1 MICLISL
8 VSLTTLAGCA
18 GSTTA
23 KPTVAS
29 TAPESA
35 AVASAANKQTT
46 AEPVAKPVVKP
57 STALSTNTASI
68 GKVMVLDFVLNDLTD
83 LPNPPEELA
92 RIAYFNV
99 AFKQKLVD
107 DGVEMVPVNDKIK
120 AISAAQSATYL
131 FDHTD
136 IAASLAEGSGADYIL
151 IGVAMKPTYLFV
163 YPRLLLVDV
172 KTKRKAFTSYV
183 QMEGSWLETTTT
195 ASSAKSLA
203 KKVSAELKKLAGQA
217 NWCAIRQYRRGL

>member
-1 MICLISL
+1 MQKVICLINL
-8 VSLTTLAGCA
+8 VSLATLSGCA

-23 KPTVAS
+23 
-29 TAPESA
+29 TAPEA
-35 AVASAANKQTT
+35 IKQTT
-46 AEPVAKPVVKP
+46 AETVANPA
-57 STALSTNTASI
+57 TGLSTSTASI
-68 GKVMVLDFVLNDLTD
+68 GKVMVLDFPLNDLTD

-107 DGVEMVPVNDKIK
+107 DGVEIVPVNDKIK
-120 AISAAQSATYL
+120 AISATQSATYL
-131 FDHTD
+131 FDHAD
-136 IAASLAEGSGADYIL
+136 IAANLAEGSDADYIL

-163 YPRLLLVDV
+163 YPRLLLVDI

-183 QMEGSWLETTTT
+183 QMEGSWLEKTTT

-217 NWCAIRQYRRGL
+217 N

>member
-1 MICLISL
+1 MKNLMLKVICLISL
-8 VSLTTLAGCA
+8 VGLASLAGCA

-35 AVASAANKQTT
+35 AAAPAATKQTT
-46 AEPVAKPVVKP
+46 AEPVAKPAVKP
-57 STALSTNTASI
+57 ATALSTATASI
-68 GKVMVLDFVLNDLTD
+68 GKVMVLDFPLNDLTD

-99 AFKQKLVD
+99 AFKQKLVE
-107 DGVEMVPVNDKIK
+107 DGVEIVPVNDKIK
-120 AISAAQSATYL
+120 AISATQSATYL

-183 QMEGSWLETTTT
+183 QMEGSWLEQNTT

-217 NWCAIRQYRRGL
+217 N

>member
-1 MICLISL
+1 MKNLMLKVICLISL
-8 VSLTTLAGCA
+8 VGYAALAGCA
-18 GSTTA
+18 GSTTTNA
-23 KPTVAS
+23 TPA
-29 TAPESA
+29 AAESAGTA
-35 AVASAANKQTT
+35 AVATQQTT
-46 AEPVAKPVVKP
+46 PEPVANPA
-57 STALSTNTASI
+57 TALPTATAPI

-99 AFKQKLVD
+99 AFKQKLVE
-107 DGVEMVPVNDKIK
+107 DGVEIVPVNDKIK
-120 AISAAQSATYL
+120 AISATQSATYL

-163 YPRLLLVDV
+163 YPRLLLVDI

-183 QMEGSWLETTTT
+183 QMEGSWLEQNTT

-203 KKVSAELKKLAGQA
+203 KKVSAELKKLAGHT
-217 NWCAIRQYRRGL
+217 N

>member
-1 MICLISL
+1 MKILILKVICLISL
-8 VSLTTLAGCA
+8 VGYAALAGCA
-18 GSTTA
+18 GSTTTNA
-23 KPTVAS
+23 TVAPAA
-29 TAPESA
+29 APA
-35 AVASAANKQTT
+35 AAEQATT
-46 AEPVAKPVVKP
+46 EPVANPA
-57 STALSTNTASI
+57 TALPIPTATASI
-68 GKVMVLDFVLNDLTD
+68 GKVMVLDFPLNDLTD

-107 DGVEMVPVNDKIK
+107 DGVQIVPINDKIK
-120 AISAAQSATYL
+120 AISATQSATYL

-136 IAASLAEGSGADYIL
+136 IAANLAEGSGADYIL

-183 QMEGSWLETTTT
+183 QMEGSWLEKTTT

-203 KKVSAELKKLAGQA
+203 KKVSAELKKLAAQA
-217 NWCAIRQYRRGL
+217 N

>member
-1 MICLISL
+1 MKILTLKVICLINL
-8 VSLTTLAGCA
+8 VGYAALAGCA
-18 GSTTA
+18 GSTTTNA
-23 KPTVAS
+23 MVA
-29 TAPESA
+29 PA
-35 AVASAANKQTT
+35 AAIQAT
-46 AEPVAKPVVKP
+46 AEPVANPA
-57 STALSTNTASI
+57 TALPIATASI
-68 GKVMVLDFVLNDLTD
+68 GKVMVLDFPLNDLTD

-107 DGVEMVPVNDKIK
+107 DGVEIVPINDKIK
-120 AISAAQSATYL
+120 AISATQSATYL

-136 IAASLAEGSGADYIL
+136 IAASLAEDSGADYIL

-163 YPRLLLVDV
+163 YPRLLLVDI

-183 QMEGSWLETTTT
+183 QMEGSWLEKTTT

-203 KKVSAELKKLAGQA
+203 KKVSAELKKLAAQA
-217 NWCAIRQYRRGL
+217 N

>member
-1 MICLISL
+1 MLKVICLVSFVGLASL
-8 VSLTTLAGCA
+8 SGCA
-18 GSTTA
+18 GSITA

-29 TAPESA
+29 TAPELA
-35 AVASAANKQTT
+35 AAAPAVTKQTT
-46 AEPVAKPVVKP
+46 AESVAKPAVKP
-57 STALSTNTASI
+57 AVKPATALSAVTKSI
-68 GKVMVLDFVLNDLTD
+68 GKVMVLDFSLNDLTD

-99 AFKQKLVD
+99 AFKQKLVE
-107 DGVEMVPVNDKIK
+107 DGVEIVPVNDKIK
-120 AISAAQSATYL
+120 AISATQSATYL

-136 IAASLAEGSGADYIL
+136 IAVDLAEGSGADYIL

-183 QMEGSWLETTTT
+183 QMEGSWLEQNTT

-217 NWCAIRQYRRGL
+217 N

>member
-1 MICLISL
+1 MKNLISKVICLINL
-8 VSLTTLAGCA
+8 VGYAALAGCA
-18 GSTTA
+18 GSTTTNA
-23 KPTVAS
+23 TVAS
-29 TAPESA
+29 TAAESVA
-35 AVASAANKQTT
+35 AAPAAIQQTNAQPVIYPAAALLT
-46 AEPVAKPVVKP
+46 A
-57 STALSTNTASI
+57 TASI
-68 GKVMVLDFVLNDLTD
+68 GKVMVLDFPLNDLTD

-99 AFKQKLVD
+99 AFKQKLVE
-107 DGVEMVPVNDKIK
+107 DGVEIVSVNDKIK
-120 AISAAQSATYL
+120 AISATQSATYL

-136 IAASLAEGSGADYIL
+136 IAAGLAEGSGADYIL

-183 QMEGSWLETTTT
+183 QMEGSWLEQNTT

-217 NWCAIRQYRRGL
+217 N

>member
-1 MICLISL
+1 MLKVICLLSL
-8 VSLTTLAGCA
+8 VGSVSLASCA
-18 GSTTA
+18 GSTTTNA
-23 KPTVAS
+23 TVAPAAAES
-29 TAPESA
+29 VAAAPVA
-35 AVASAANKQTT
+35 ATQTT
-46 AEPVAKPVVKP
+46 AEPAVKP
-57 STALSTNTASI
+57 AAALPTATASI

-203 KKVSAELKKLAGQA
+203 KKVSAELKKLAWQA
-217 NWCAIRQYRRGL
+217 N

>member
-1 MICLISL
+1 MKNLISKVICLISL
-8 VSLTTLAGCA
+8 VGYAALAGCA
-18 GSTTA
+18 GSTTTNA
-23 KPTVAS
+23 PVAS
-29 TAPESA
+29 TAAESA
-35 AVASAANKQTT
+35 AAA
-46 AEPVAKPVVKP
+46 PVATQQTSAQPVINP
-57 STALSTNTASI
+57 AAALPTATASI
-68 GKVMVLDFVLNDLTD
+68 GKVMVLDFPLNDLTD

-99 AFKQKLVD
+99 AFKQKLVE
-107 DGVEMVPVNDKIK
+107 DGVEIVPVNDKIT
-120 AISAAQSATYL
+120 AISATQSATYL

-183 QMEGSWLETTTT
+183 QMEGSWLEKNTT
-195 ASSAKSLA
+195 ANSAKSLA

-217 NWCAIRQYRRGL
+217 N